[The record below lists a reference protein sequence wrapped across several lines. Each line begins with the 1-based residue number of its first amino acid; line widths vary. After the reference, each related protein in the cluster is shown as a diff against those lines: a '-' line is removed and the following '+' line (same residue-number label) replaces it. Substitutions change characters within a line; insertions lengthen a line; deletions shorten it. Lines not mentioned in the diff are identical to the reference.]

1 MTRRFACLR
10 SEVPSDGLKE
20 CEIEGDLKVLLANS
34 GDEYFAYQ
42 AICPHQ
48 DTPLCEGLYDGSV
61 LTCHLHLWQWD
72 IRNGAPIGLA
82 EAPLQRYPVELEDD
96 SIFVIDPTALD
107 VAELF
112 TDLPQQTLHD
122 VMALAKREEHAAATT
137 LYAEGDPA
145 EDFFVLDSGRVEFLV
160 GRGERSSPAG
170 FMLRKGEVFGWNALL
185 ENQPRRIAKATCIE
199 NSVTLRINGRE
210 AIAILERD
218 PASGYRVMRK
228 LSALISRYVSPPGA
242 T

>member
-1 MTRRFACLR
+1 
-10 SEVPSDGLKE
+10 
-20 CEIEGDLKVLLANS
+20 
-34 GDEYFAYQ
+34 AYQ

-145 EDFFVLDSGRVEFLV
+145 ADFFVLDSGRVEFLV

-218 PASGYRVMRK
+218 PASAYRVMRK

>member
-10 SEVPSDGLKE
+10 SEVPADGLKE